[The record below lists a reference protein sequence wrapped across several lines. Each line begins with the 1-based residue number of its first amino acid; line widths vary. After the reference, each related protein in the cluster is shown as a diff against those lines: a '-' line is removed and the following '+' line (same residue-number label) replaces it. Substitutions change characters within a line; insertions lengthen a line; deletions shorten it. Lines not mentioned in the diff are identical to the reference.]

1 MADNHVEGYGVV
13 YAIKPQFTCGFLSP
27 LSGTPANVHFKLSS
41 DVLRPEDWGAA
52 QPRQNQHVWF
62 SATKAGHS
70 HSHSGQSNTPWTCTV
85 VTPAVPVEGVFT
97 KDPDGALQIK
107 YKDNLYAVNEESWP
121 APSVQPTVKHQDP
134 EAGDHALFLSG
145 DGIAYDV
152 RIKVHDWW

>member
-27 LSGTPANVHFKLSS
+27 LSGTPANVHFKLSP
-41 DVLRPEDWGAA
+41 DVLRPEDWANT

-62 SATKAGHS
+62 SATKSGHS
-70 HSHSGQSNTPWTCTV
+70 HSHAGQSNTPWTCIV

-97 KDPDGALQIK
+97 KEADGSMHIK
-107 YKDNLYAVNEESWP
+107 YKDQLYAVIEESWP

-134 EAGDHALFLSG
+134 EPGDHALFLSG

-152 RIKVHDWW
+152 RIKVFQQT